1 MILLYLLC
9 IYVTYF
15 YMPHCES
22 VNSLFCEKL
31 LFYTKYKLT
40 YSLRYNNYYSITF
53 GYINFIENWE
63 RTSIDKRSSATET
76 SCSWT
81 KQTKG
86 KIV

>member
-1 MILLYLLC
+1 MILLYMYICYLFLQA
-9 IYVTYF
+9 
-15 YMPHCES
+15 
-22 VNSLFCEKL
+22 SLWECKFSFL
-31 LFYTKYKLT
+31 WQIIYTKYKLT
-40 YSLRYNNYYSITF
+40 YSLRYNNYYLITF

-63 RTSIDKRSSATET
+63 RTSIDKRSSETET